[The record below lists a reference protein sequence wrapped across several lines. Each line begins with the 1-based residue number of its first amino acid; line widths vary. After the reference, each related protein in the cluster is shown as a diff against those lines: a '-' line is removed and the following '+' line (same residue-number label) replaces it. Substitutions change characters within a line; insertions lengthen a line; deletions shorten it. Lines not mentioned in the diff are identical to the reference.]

1 MREGFLEELKH
12 EQLWN
17 NDDVKEGCTQR
28 PVFRASGPKEPGKSR
43 PPFYS
48 TSCKCY
54 WGMQYSRR
62 SQRRQERSCRSPD
75 CLRKTIFKK
84 EEFSP
89 SKARTENSPCLLLTW
104 LTSFNKLIFYL
115 SDEKQKIE
123 SVSPVF
129 PLGCY
134 PLIQQTFALCP
145 AGREAKVPWAT
156 PITTGLRQRFTWWLA
171 PVSDDNG
178 LESARCTKHKY
189 PNNSFPGNKDWG
201 VGGMAPTTSLGWRF
215 RVLKRKLWDIPLPSK
230 N

>member
-1 MREGFLEELKH
+1 
-12 EQLWN
+12 
-17 NDDVKEGCTQR
+17 
-28 PVFRASGPKEPGKSR
+28 
-43 PPFYS
+43 
-48 TSCKCY
+48 
-54 WGMQYSRR
+54 MQYSRR
-62 SQRRQERSCRSPD
+62 SQRSQESSCSSPD

-84 EEFSP
+84 KGFSP

-134 PLIQQTFALCP
+134 PRIQQTFALCP

-156 PITTGLRQRFTWWLA
+156 PITTGLRQHFTWWLA

-178 LESARCTKHKY
+178 LESAGCTKHKY

-201 VGGMAPTTSLGWRF
+201 VVGWHLLHPWAEDSECLKGNFEIFLYPQRTNNLIRWIRQIHIIPRTIQEHKWTS
-215 RVLKRKLWDIPLPSK
+215 S
-230 N
+230 